1 VGEDLGEGRVGKGKK
16 PKLPEALLRAAR
28 ELRRN
33 ATDAEKYLWSLL
45 RNRQLAGYKFRRQHP
60 LGRFVLDFYCHEAKL
75 CVELDGGQHA
85 ETAQAEYD
93 RERTAWLNQEGIR
106 VIRFW
111 NTDVLNN
118 IEGVLQ
124 SILIA
129 LTTPV
134 EEEVKR
140 RITKED
146 IFHYVYAVLHHPAY
160 RKKYELDLKRELPR
174 VPFYDDFWKWAAW
187 GKRLMELHLNYE
199 SAKPFGLKR
208 VDVVNIPSPQP
219 SPSGR
224 GSESASLSSGRGSE
238 SASLS
243 SGRGSESAS
252 LSSGRGSESAS
263 LSSGR
268 GSESASLSS
277 GRGSESASL
286 SSGRGSESASLSS
299 GRGSE
304 SASLSSGRGSN
315 GSDGSRSESPL
326 PVGED
331 LGEGREREE
340 QMRVK
345 VRLKADKAR
354 GVIEIDEQTTLSGVP
369 KEAWEYK
376 LGNRSA
382 LEWILDQYKETKPK
396 DRTIAERFHTYRF
409 ADYKERVIDLLQRV
423 CTVSVETMNIV
434 REMERAQQKK
444 P

>member
-1 VGEDLGEGRVGKGKK
+1 MGENLGEGKVGKGKK

-28 ELRRN
+28 ELRRK

-85 ETAQAEYD
+85 EPAQADYD
-93 RERTAWLNQEGIR
+93 RERTVWLNREGIR

-146 IFHYVYAVLHHPAY
+146 IFHYVYAVLHNPAY

-174 VPFYDDFWKWAAW
+174 VPFYEDFWKWAAW
-187 GKRLMELHLNYE
+187 GKRLMDLHLNYE
-199 SAKPFGLKR
+199 SVKPFGLKR
-208 VDVVNIPSPQP
+208 QDLPSPQP

-224 GSESASLSSGRGSE
+224 GSESAPLSSGKGSK
-238 SASLS
+238 
-243 SGRGSESAS
+243 
-252 LSSGRGSESAS
+252 
-263 LSSGR
+263 
-268 GSESASLSS
+268 
-277 GRGSESASL
+277 
-286 SSGRGSESASLSS
+286 
-299 GRGSE
+299 
-304 SASLSSGRGSN
+304 
-315 GSDGSRSESPL
+315 GSDGSGSKSPL

-331 LGEGREREE
+331 LGEGRKREE
-340 QMRVK
+340 QMRVR
-345 VRLKADKAR
+345 VRLKADKAK

-396 DRTIAERFHTYRF
+396 DKTIAEKFHTYRF
-409 ADYKERVIDLLQRV
+409 ADYKERVIDLLKRV
-423 CTVSVETMNIV
+423 CTG
-434 REMERAQQKK
+434 ERGDNEHCARDGTRTAEEAMSAAGTKFSHWRNMIIASYCLY
-444 P
+444 

>member
-1 VGEDLGEGRVGKGKK
+1 VGEDLGEGRVGKGRK

-28 ELRRN
+28 ELRRK

-85 ETAQAEYD
+85 EPAQADYD
-93 RERTAWLNQEGIR
+93 RERTVWLNREGIR

-160 RKKYELDLKRELPR
+160 RKKYELDLKREFPR
-174 VPFYDDFWKWAAW
+174 VPFYDDFWQWAAW

-243 SGRGSESAS
+243 SGRGS
-252 LSSGRGSESAS
+252 
-263 LSSGR
+263 
-268 GSESASLSS
+268 
-277 GRGSESASL
+277 
-286 SSGRGSESASLSS
+286 
-299 GRGSE
+299 
-304 SASLSSGRGSN
+304 N

-345 VRLKADKAR
+345 VRLKANKEK
-354 GVIEIDEQTTLSGVP
+354 GIIEIDEQTTLSGVP

-396 DRTIAERFHTYRF
+396 DKTIAEKFHTYRF

>member
-1 VGEDLGEGRVGKGKK
+1 MKSTLTALDANCLPLYRYTESGERVENITDWGLKQFRARYEPSPLGGSMPSPQPLSSGSAPLSSGSMPSPQPSPDGRGSVGSESPLPVGEDLGEGRVGKGRK

-28 ELRRN
+28 ELRRK

-85 ETAQAEYD
+85 EPAQADYD
-93 RERTAWLNQEGIR
+93 RERTVWLNREGIR

-111 NTDVLNN
+111 NTDVFNN

-134 EEEVKR
+134 EQEVKR

-146 IFHYVYAVLHHPAY
+146 IFHYVYAVLHNPAY
-160 RKKYELDLKRELPR
+160 RKKYELDLKREFPR
-174 VPFYDDFWKWAAW
+174 VPFYDDFWQWAAW
-187 GKRLMELHLNYE
+187 GKCLMDLHLNYE

-243 SGRGSESAS
+243 KRERECVLVQGRGSV
-252 LSSGRGSESAS
+252 G
-263 LSSGR
+263 
-268 GSESASLSS
+268 
-277 GRGSESASL
+277 
-286 SSGRGSESASLSS
+286 
-299 GRGSE
+299 
-304 SASLSSGRGSN
+304 
-315 GSDGSRSESPL
+315 SESPL

-331 LGEGREREE
+331 LGEGKESEREE
-340 QMRVK
+340 KMRSEG
-345 VRLKADKAR
+345 A
-354 GVIEIDEQTTLSGVP
+354 
-369 KEAWEYK
+369 
-376 LGNRSA
+376 
-382 LEWILDQYKETKPK
+382 
-396 DRTIAERFHTYRF
+396 
-409 ADYKERVIDLLQRV
+409 
-423 CTVSVETMNIV
+423 
-434 REMERAQQKK
+434 AQSQ
-444 P
+444 